1 MGEEDEELTGFS
13 WRGGA
18 ERETTGVLLWNE
30 PFISKLPSGEEV
42 GFLLFISC
50 FSSKW
55 CLKFRLI
62 NSLVSINFRLNFN
75 KM

>member
-42 GFLLFISC
+42 DFLLFISC
-50 FSSKW
+50 ISSK
-55 CLKFRLI
+55 
-62 NSLVSINFRLNFN
+62 
-75 KM
+75 

>member
-1 MGEEDEELTGFS
+1 MREEDEELTGFS

-42 GFLLFISC
+42 CFGLSISW
-50 FSSKW
+50 FSSK
-55 CLKFRLI
+55 
-62 NSLVSINFRLNFN
+62 
-75 KM
+75 

>member
-42 GFLLFISC
+42 CFGLSISW
-50 FSSKW
+50 FSSNDV
-55 CLKFRLI
+55 LSFD
-62 NSLVSINFRLNFN
+62 
-75 KM
+75 